1 MPLAA
6 ASRPDIPAAVDDIIQ
21 KACAKNRDHRFQR
34 CDELV
39 AAVDRI
45 LYPPP
50 PPTLREAPP
59 ATTAIPLVVA
69 APRDGRPEGA
79 APDGVSPTL
88 STTPGRTANHLPPT
102 VEEELPQLP
111 ISRRSVWP
119 WLVVVGVL
127 VAGGAGAVLAMGLV
141 PGVPGLFKPGH
152 HGHADAGA
160 PAASVSASAD
170 AGPERKALEALAGA
184 WVGNGRELSA
194 VLSGSDLEFRVKKPD
209 QFPRQGY
216 EAGEARFVL
225 RATADPN
232 VFTVED
238 RIRPVPPTG
247 KTYDARARGTCQ
259 EVWTTAGADP
269 LHAHWD
275 GTRLTVEFA
284 KIEPA
289 PANFT
294 TEGAKVTS
302 CIGLRDLR
310 ASKVVSVL
318 TRP

>member
-1 MPLAA
+1 VLAL
-6 ASRPDIPAAVDDIIQ
+6 AVI
-21 KACAKNRDHRFQR
+21 
-34 CDELV
+34 
-39 AAVDRI
+39 
-45 LYPPP
+45 
-50 PPTLREAPP
+50 
-59 ATTAIPLVVA
+59 
-69 APRDGRPEGA
+69 
-79 APDGVSPTL
+79 
-88 STTPGRTANHLPPT
+88 
-102 VEEELPQLP
+102 
-111 ISRRSVWP
+111 
-119 WLVVVGVL
+119 
-127 VAGGAGAVLAMGLV
+127 VAGSAGAVLAMGLV
-141 PGVPGLFKPGH
+141 PGIPGLFKPGR
-152 HGHADAGA
+152 HGPADAGA
-160 PAASVSASAD
+160 PTASASSSVD
-170 AGPERKALEALAGA
+170 AGAGRKALEALAGA
-184 WVGNGRELSA
+184 WVGNGRELAA

-225 RATADPN
+225 RATADPS

-247 KTYDARARGTCQ
+247 KTYDARSRGTCQ

-294 TEGAKVTS
+294 TEGTKVTS
-302 CIGLRDLR
+302 CIGLRDLK